1 MPTVAVRYARAGA
14 GVRALCVSELRTS
27 LAALL
32 LSDASGVTGPSRN
45 RSAEQRVQQ
54 PSAMRYS
61 CGCVAAWVAVVV
73 MALGERDEVDAV
85 PVRFMCGVCVDNFL
99 HCMMNCQMEDYMTR
113 NYYDK

>member
-1 MPTVAVRYARAGA
+1 
-14 GVRALCVSELRTS
+14 
-27 LAALL
+27 
-32 LSDASGVTGPSRN
+32 
-45 RSAEQRVQQ
+45 
-54 PSAMRYS
+54 
-61 CGCVAAWVAVVV
+61 VAAWVAVVV